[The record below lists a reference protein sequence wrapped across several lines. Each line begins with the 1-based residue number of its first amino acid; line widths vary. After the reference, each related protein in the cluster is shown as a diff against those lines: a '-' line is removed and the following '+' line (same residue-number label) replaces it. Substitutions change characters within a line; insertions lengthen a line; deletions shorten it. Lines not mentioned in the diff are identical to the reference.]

1 MFPQGVYFFVSA
13 FTRLLFLLFSIKK
26 FTFSFTFFTFF
37 KWKHHFGGVRKSC
50 FSVIFDFKKKR
61 KKSTSTKILRRDTMI
76 TSDYIWKRTK
86 RMFRKSWPLRGGAL
100 MCFRFSLLFLNSTRS
115 MHLVVAWHDSF
126 KTLVFHLEIAF
137 CTYDERCKHSVAI
150 FNENWG
156 SRFIWNHQKTHVIL
170 CDYFRNGGRLRKVLG
185 FNIKNEKIIKKIW
198 IFEIILIFFV
208 EKCEFWGFLKKT
220 LHKRTILAHALASGI
235 SERVR
240 TRLR

>member
-1 MFPQGVYFFVSA
+1 
-13 FTRLLFLLFSIKK
+13 
-26 FTFSFTFFTFF
+26 
-37 KWKHHFGGVRKSC
+37 
-50 FSVIFDFKKKR
+50 
-61 KKSTSTKILRRDTMI
+61 MI

-185 FNIKNEKIIKKIW
+185 FNIKNEKIIKKNMNFWNNFEFFCWKMW
-198 IFEIILIFFV
+198 ILGIP
-208 EKCEFWGFLKKT
+208 KKN
-220 LHKRTILAHALASGI
+220 S
-235 SERVR
+235 
-240 TRLR
+240 